1 MSTGARFRFDQAL
14 AEVYGDLR
22 LTPVLRRL
30 LRHTHRL
37 TGSMAASV
45 SLIDAEHGRY
55 LKAAEYGASCRLGH
69 TFPLDE
75 GATGRAFA
83 RRRPVVIPDY
93 ARLRSGH
100 LSGADPARRGRVVAV
115 PIWWR
120 GDVIAV
126 SVVFAVSPAL
136 DVDELEA
143 FTQSTAAAIVES
155 RRRGRSPGGS
165 PTAPFTPRE
174 DEVLGLLRTGCTD
187 REVAACLVIS
197 PKTVKKHVAAILRKT
212 ATGNR
217 TAAVLTA
224 MDNGWMGD
232 FTHTRSSPGAI

>member
-1 MSTGARFRFDQAL
+1 MATGARFRFDQAL
-14 AEVYGDLR
+14 ADVYGDLR

-45 SLIDAEHGRY
+45 SLIDAEHGSY

-69 TFPLDE
+69 SFPLDE
-75 GATGRAFA
+75 GATGRAFS

-115 PIWWR
+115 PVWWR

-126 SVVFAVSPAL
+126 SVVFAVPADL
-136 DVDELEA
+136 NVDELET

-155 RRRGRSPGGS
+155 RRRGPSRREPSD
-165 PTAPFTPRE
+165 APFTPRE
-174 DEVLGLLRTGCTD
+174 DEVLGLLRNGCTD
-187 REVAACLVIS
+187 REIAACLVLS
-197 PKTVKKHVAAILRKT
+197 PKTVEKHVAAILRKT
-212 ATGNR
+212 STSNR
-217 TAAVLTA
+217 TAAVVTA
-224 MDNGWMGD
+224 MDNGWLGPA
-232 FTHTRSSPGAI
+232 TRDLR